1 MHRFTTLLV
10 LLLMA
15 ALLLAGCP
23 SATPEPAQEPAAPA
37 TEAAAPAEEAAA
49 PAEAPAPSGE
59 PFKIAFVLPSSITD
73 LAWGQAMYDGLKAVQ
88 AEMGEE
94 NLEIAYSDGMFQ
106 VADAAAAIRDY
117 ASEGYNLII
126 AHGTQ
131 YGDSMFDVAPDFP
144 ETSFAWG
151 TATDVGADKGLTNV
165 FAYEAIAQEGGYVNG
180 VMAALLSESDVLG
193 IIGPVEAGDAKLY
206 IDGFINGAKATKP
219 DIQTNVI
226 YTGSFGDTAL
236 AAEAANTQIAA
247 GADVLT
253 GSAQQVV
260 GAIGVAKEKGAKW
273 FGTQSDQSSLA
284 PENVVATQVFDWT
297 AVIKDM
303 IALNKAG
310 TYGGKA
316 YSLTLENDGLK
327 IVFNPGATVPDDVKA
342 AAEAAIQGIKD
353 GSIQPLP

>member
-1 MHRFTTLLV
+1 MRHSVSTLFVILLV
-10 LLLMA
+10 A
-15 ALLLAGCP
+15 AFALTACP
-23 SATPEPAQEPAAPA
+23 SSTPAAPA
-37 TEAAAPAEEAAA
+37 PAAATAAPAAATPVPAAA
-49 PAEAPAPSGE
+49 SG
-59 PFKIAFVLPSSITD
+59 PFKIAFVLPSAITD
-73 LAWGQAMYDGLKAVQ
+73 LAWGQAMYDALQTVQ
-88 AEMGEE
+88 QEMGEDK
-94 NLEIAYSDGMFQ
+94 LEIAYSDNMFQ

-131 YGDSMFDVAPDFP
+131 YGNSMFDVAKDFP

-151 TATDVGADKGLTNV
+151 TAVDTGADKGLKNV
-165 FAYEAIAQEGGYVNG
+165 FAYEANAQEGGYVNG
-180 VMAALLSESDVLG
+180 VMAALLSESGVLG

-206 IDGFINGAKATKP
+206 IDGFISVAKATKP

-236 AAEAANTQIAA
+236 AAEAASTQIAA
-247 GADVLT
+247 GADILT

-260 GAIGVAKEKGAKW
+260 GSIGVAKEKGAKW

-284 PENVVATQVFDWT
+284 PETVVATQVFDWNS
-297 AVIKDM
+297 VIKDM

-316 YSLTLENDGLK
+316 YALTLENGGLK
-327 IVFNPGATVPDDVKA
+327 IVFNQEVPAEVKA
-342 AAEAAIQGIKD
+342 AADAAIEGIKS
-353 GSIQPLP
+353 GAIAPLP

>member
-23 SATPEPAQEPAAPA
+23 AATPEPAQEPAAPA
-37 TEAAAPAEEAAA
+37 EEAAAPAEEAA
-49 PAEAPAPSGE
+49 APSGE

-73 LAWGQAMYDGLKAVQ
+73 LAWGQSMYDGLKAVQ

-117 ASEGYNLII
+117 ASEGYNLVI

-131 YGDSMFDVAPDFP
+131 YGDSMFDVAADFP

-151 TATDVGADKGLTNV
+151 TATDFGADKGLNNV
-165 FAYEAIAQEGGYVNG
+165 FAYEAIAQQGGYVNG
-180 VMAALLSESDVLG
+180 VMAALLSESGVLG
-193 IIGPVEAGDAKLY
+193 VIGPVEAGDAKLF
-206 IDGFINGAKATKP
+206 IDGFLNGAKVTKP

-247 GADVLT
+247 GADILT

-284 PENVVATQVFDWT
+284 PETVVATQVFDWT
-297 AVIKDM
+297 DTIKDM

-316 YSLTLENDGLK
+316 YALTLDNGGLK
-327 IVFNPGATVPDDVKA
+327 IVFNQEVPAEVKA
-342 AAEAAIQGIKD
+342 AAEAAIEGIKD

>member
-1 MHRFTTLLV
+1 MRRSTTTLIVILIV
-10 LLLMA
+10 A
-15 ALLLAGCP
+15 ALALTACGGG
-23 SATPEPAQEPAAPA
+23 
-37 TEAAAPAEEAAA
+37 
-49 PAEAPAPSGE
+49 SGGTSE
-59 PFKIAFVLPSSITD
+59 GPFKVAFVLPSSITD

-94 NLEIAYSDGMFQ
+94 NLQIAYSDSMFQ

-117 ASEGYNLII
+117 AAEGYDLVI

-131 YGDSMFDVAPDFP
+131 YGNSMFDVAKEFP

-151 TATDVGADKGLTNV
+151 TATDTGADKGLKNV

-180 VMAALLSESDVLG
+180 VVAALLSQSGVLG
-193 IIGPVEAGDAKLY
+193 VVGPVDAGDAALY
-206 IDGFINGAKATKP
+206 IKGFVNGAQATKP
-219 DIQTNVI
+219 DIKTNVI
-226 YTGSFGDTAL
+226 FTGSFSDTAL

-284 PENVVATQVFDWT
+284 PETVVATQVFDWT
-297 AVIKDM
+297 DTIKDM

-316 YSLTLENDGLK
+316 YALTLENGGLK
-327 IVFNPGATVPDDVKA
+327 IVFNQEVPADVKA
-342 AAEAAIQGIKD
+342 AADAAIEGIKS
-353 GSIQPLP
+353 GAINPLP

>member
-10 LLLMA
+10 LLLMT

-23 SATPEPAQEPAAPA
+23 AATPEPAQEPAAPA
-37 TEAAAPAEEAAA
+37 EEAA
-49 PAEAPAPSGE
+49 APAPSGE

-73 LAWGQAMYDGLKAVQ
+73 LAWGQAMYDGLKGVQ
-88 AEMGEE
+88 AEMGED
-94 NLEIAYSDGMFQ
+94 NLEIAYSDSMFQ

-117 ASEGYNLII
+117 ASEGYDLVI

-131 YGDSMFDVAPDFP
+131 YGDSMFDVAADFP

-151 TATDVGADKGLTNV
+151 TATNTGADKGLKNV

-180 VMAALLSESDVLG
+180 VVAALMSQSGVLG
-193 IIGPVEAGDAKLY
+193 VIGPVEAGDAALY
-206 IDGFINGAKATKP
+206 INGFINGAKATKP

-284 PENVVATQVFDWT
+284 PETVVATQVFDWNS
-297 AVIKDM
+297 VIKDM

-316 YSLTLENDGLK
+316 YALTLANDGLK
-327 IVFNPGATVPDDVKA
+327 IVFNQEVPAEVKA
-342 AAEAAIQGIKD
+342 AADAAIEGIKS
-353 GSIQPLP
+353 GAIAPLP

>member
-23 SATPEPAQEPAAPA
+23 AATTEPAQEPAAP
-37 TEAAAPAEEAAA
+37 TEEAA
-49 PAEAPAPSGE
+49 APAPSGE
-59 PFKIAFVLPSSITD
+59 PFRIAFVLPSSITD

-88 AEMGEE
+88 AEMGEA
-94 NLEIAYSDGMFQ
+94 NLEIAYSDSMFQ

-117 ASEGYNLII
+117 ASEGYNLVI

-131 YGDSMFDVAPDFP
+131 YGDSMFDVARDFP

-151 TATDVGADKGLTNV
+151 TAKDTGVDKGLNNV

-180 VMAALLSESDVLG
+180 VMAALLSESGVLG

-206 IDGFINGAKATKP
+206 IDGFISGAKATKP

-247 GADVLT
+247 GADILT

-284 PENVVATQVFDWT
+284 PETVVATQVFDWT
-297 AVIKDM
+297 GVIKDM
-303 IALNKAG
+303 IALHQAG
-310 TYGGKA
+310 TYGGKTYA
-316 YSLTLENDGLK
+316 LTLANGGLK
-327 IVFNPGATVPDDVKA
+327 IVFNQEVPAEVKA
-342 AAEAAIQGIKD
+342 AADAAIEGIKS
-353 GSIQPLP
+353 GAIKPLP

>member
-23 SATPEPAQEPAAPA
+23 AATPEPAQEPAAPA
-37 TEAAAPAEEAAA
+37 TEAAAPAEDAA
-49 PAEAPAPSGE
+49 PPAASGE

-117 ASEGYNLII
+117 ASEGYDLII

-151 TATDVGADKGLTNV
+151 TAKDTGADQGLSNV

-180 VMAALLSESDVLG
+180 VMAALLSQSGVLG

-206 IDGFINGAKATKP
+206 IDGFISGAKATKP

-284 PENVVATQVFDWT
+284 PETVVATQVFDWT

-303 IALNKAG
+303 IALHNAG
-310 TYGGKA
+310 TFGGKA
-316 YSLTLENDGLK
+316 YALTLENGGLK
-327 IVFNPGATVPDDVKA
+327 IVFNQEVPAEVQA
-342 AAEAAIQGIKD
+342 AADAAIEGIKS
-353 GSIQPLP
+353 GAINPLP

>member
-23 SATPEPAQEPAAPA
+23 AATPAAEPAAPA
-37 TEAAAPAEEAAA
+37 EQAATPAEEAAP
-49 PAEAPAPSGE
+49 PAASGE
-59 PFKIAFVLPSSITD
+59 PFKIAFVLPSPITD
-73 LAWGQAMYDGLKAVQ
+73 LAWGQSMYDGLKAVQ
-88 AEMGEE
+88 AEMGEG
-94 NLEIAYSDGMFQ
+94 NLEIAYSDSMFQ

-117 ASEGYNLII
+117 ASEGYDLVI

-131 YGDSMFDVAPDFP
+131 YGDSMFDVAADFP

-151 TATDVGADKGLTNV
+151 TATDTGADKGLNNV

-180 VMAALLSESDVLG
+180 VMAALLSQSGVLG
-193 IIGPVEAGDAKLY
+193 VVGPVEAGDAKLY
-206 IDGFINGAKATKP
+206 IDGFLNGAKATKP
-219 DIQTNVI
+219 DIKTNVI

-247 GADVLT
+247 GADILT

-284 PENVVATQVFDWT
+284 PEAVVATQVFDWT
-297 AVIKDM
+297 SVIKDM
-303 IALNKAG
+303 IALHNAG

-316 YSLTLENDGLK
+316 YSLTLENGGLK
-327 IVFNPGATVPDDVKA
+327 IVFNPGATVPDEVKA
-342 AAEAAIQGIKD
+342 AAEAAIQGIQD
-353 GSIQPLP
+353 GSIAPLP

>member
-23 SATPEPAQEPAAPA
+23 SATPEPA
-37 TEAAAPAEEAAA
+37 APAEEAAA
-49 PAEAPAPSGE
+49 PAEEAAAPAPSGE

-94 NLEIAYSDGMFQ
+94 NLEIAYSDSMFQ

-117 ASEGYNLII
+117 ASEGYDLII

-131 YGDSMFDVAPDFP
+131 YGDSMFDVAADFP

-151 TATDVGADKGLTNV
+151 TATDFGADKGLKNV

-180 VMAALLSESDVLG
+180 VVAALLSQSGVLG
-193 IIGPVEAGDAKLY
+193 VVGPVEAGDAMLY
-206 IDGFINGAKATKP
+206 INGFLNGAKVTKP

-247 GADVLT
+247 GADILT

-284 PENVVATQVFDWT
+284 PETVVATQVFDWT
-297 AVIKDM
+297 SVIKDM

-316 YSLTLENDGLK
+316 YALTLANDGLK
-327 IVFNPGATVPDDVKA
+327 IVFNQEVPADVKA
-342 AAEAAIQGIKD
+342 AADAAIEGIKS
-353 GSIQPLP
+353 GAIKPLP

>member
-1 MHRFTTLLV
+1 MHRFVTLFV
-10 LLLMA
+10 LLLVA
-15 ALLLAGCP
+15 ALMLAGCP
-23 SATPEPAQEPAAPA
+23 SATPAEPAAP
-37 TEAAAPAEEAAA
+37 TEVAAAPAEEAAA
-49 PAEAPAPSGE
+49 PEEAPAPSGE
-59 PFKIAFVLPSSITD
+59 PFKVAFVLPSSITD

-94 NLEIAYSDGMFQ
+94 NMEIAYSDGMFQ

-117 ASEGYNLII
+117 ASEGYDLVI

-151 TATDVGADKGLTNV
+151 TATDTGADKGLSNV

-180 VMAALLSESDVLG
+180 VMAALLSESGVLG
-193 IIGPVEAGDAKLY
+193 IIGPVEAGDAKLF
-206 IDGFINGAKATKP
+206 IDGFISGAKATKP

-284 PENVVATQVFDWT
+284 PETVVATQVFDWT
-297 AVIKDM
+297 SVIKDM

-316 YSLTLENDGLK
+316 YALTLENGGLK
-327 IVFNPGATVPDDVKA
+327 IVFNQEVPAEVKA
-342 AAEAAIQGIKD
+342 AADAAIEGIKS
-353 GSIQPLP
+353 GAINPLP